1 MTDSRPPRRSPHD
14 SAPSLQSA
22 KRSHAHRTAPLAVA
36 PNAAAKLIAAPKPGT
51 QEQPM
56 ADDINATDPIIT
68 LAAEVRRRARL
79 ADFGGAR
86 AALKELEAV
95 DRSAAAFV
103 EAEVFGADDEEGW
116 TR

>member
-22 KRSHAHRTAPLAVA
+22 ERSHAHRTAPLAVA
-36 PNAAAKLIAAPKPGT
+36 PNGAAKLIAAPNPGT

-56 ADDINATDPIIT
+56 ADDIIATDPTT

-79 ADFGGAR
+79 ADAR

-95 DRSAAAFV
+95 DRSAAAFL
-103 EAEVFGADDEEGW
+103 EAEVFGANDEEGW

>member
-1 MTDSRPPRRSPHD
+1 MRGHAPRTP
-14 SAPSLQSA
+14 
-22 KRSHAHRTAPLAVA
+22 PLAVA
-36 PNAAAKLIAAPKPGT
+36 PNAAAKLIAAPNPGT

-56 ADDINATDPIIT
+56 ADDIIATDPNT

-79 ADFGGAR
+79 ADFVGAR
-86 AALKELEAV
+86 AALKELQAV
-95 DRSAAAFV
+95 DRNAAAFV

>member
-1 MTDSRPPRRSPHD
+1 MTDSRSPRRFPHD

-22 KRSHAHRTAPLAVA
+22 ERSHAHRTAPLAVA
-36 PNAAAKLIAAPKPGT
+36 PNAAAKLIAAPNPGT
-51 QEQPM
+51 QEQHM
-56 ADDINATDPIIT
+56 ADDIIATDPIT

-79 ADFGGAR
+79 ADFAGAR
-86 AALKELEAV
+86 AALKELQAFDRNAAV
-95 DRSAAAFV
+95 FV